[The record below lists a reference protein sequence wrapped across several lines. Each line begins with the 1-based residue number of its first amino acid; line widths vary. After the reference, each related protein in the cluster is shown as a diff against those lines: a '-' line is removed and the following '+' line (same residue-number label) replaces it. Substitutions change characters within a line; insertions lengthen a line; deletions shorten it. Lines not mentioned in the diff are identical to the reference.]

1 MEKCLIVAIGDN
13 NAIGRKNAL
22 LWNLPGD
29 MKYFRQQTSGNA
41 VIMGWMTYQSIGRPL
56 PKRHNIVI
64 SLFPWPE
71 APAEVTV
78 VDSLAAAFAAA
89 EISPRASLGRND
101 KEGTLGRN
109 DKEGGLGRN
118 DKEGAL
124 GGNDGGSVISSG
136 AEGGVEKSQKAFVI
150 GGAYTYAEA
159 MDVVDTMYITH
170 VHDAPQDADAFFPAI
185 DPEVWYEDSRS
196 ETQTDPDSGITYEF
210 TVYRRISK

>member
-1 MEKCLIVAIGDN
+1 MMEKSLIVAVADN

-29 MKYFRQQTSGNA
+29 MKFFRKQTTGNV
-41 VIMGWMTYQSIGRPL
+41 VIMGWMTFQSIGRPL

-89 EISPRASLGRND
+89 DTAGQE
-101 KEGTLGRN
+101 E
-109 DKEGGLGRN
+109 
-118 DKEGAL
+118 
-124 GGNDGGSVISSG
+124 
-136 AEGGVEKSQKAFVI
+136 KAFVI

-170 VHDAPQDADAFFPAI
+170 VHDAPEDADAFFPPI
-185 DPEVWYEDSRS
+185 DPEIWAEESRS
-196 ETQTDPDSGITYEF
+196 DLQTDPETGITFEF
-210 TVYRRISK
+210 VVYRRRTGNE

>member
-1 MEKCLIVAIGDN
+1 MEKSLIVAIADN

-29 MKYFRQQTSGNA
+29 MKYFRQQTTGCA

-78 VDSLAAAFAAA
+78 VDSLDAAFKAA
-89 EISPRASLGRND
+89 
-101 KEGTLGRN
+101 
-109 DKEGGLGRN
+109 
-118 DKEGAL
+118 
-124 GGNDGGSVISSG
+124 DG
-136 AEGGVEKSQKAFVI
+136 ENAFVI

-159 MDVVDTMYITH
+159 MEVVDSMYITH
-170 VHDAPQDADAFFPAI
+170 VHDAPEDADAFFPEI
-185 DPEVWYEDSRS
+185 DPAVWYVDSRS
-196 ETQTDPDSGITYEF
+196 ELQTDPETGITYEF
-210 TVYRRISK
+210 VVYRRK

>member
-1 MEKCLIVAIGDN
+1 MEKSLIVAVADN

-29 MKYFRQQTSGNA
+29 MKYFRKQTTGNV
-41 VIMGWMTYQSIGRPL
+41 VIMGWMTFQSIGRPL

-89 EISPRASLGRND
+89 ETAGQ
-101 KEGTLGRN
+101 E
-109 DKEGGLGRN
+109 E
-118 DKEGAL
+118 
-124 GGNDGGSVISSG
+124 
-136 AEGGVEKSQKAFVI
+136 KAFVI

-170 VHDAPQDADAFFPAI
+170 VHDAPEDADAFFPPI
-185 DPEVWYEDSRS
+185 DPEIWEEESRS
-196 ETQTDPDSGITYEF
+196 DLQTDPETGITFEF
-210 TVYRRISK
+210 VVYRRRTGNE

>member
-1 MEKCLIVAIGDN
+1 MMEKSLIVAVADN

-29 MKYFRQQTSGNA
+29 MKYFRKQTTGNV
-41 VIMGWMTYQSIGRPL
+41 VIMGWMTFQSIGRPL
-56 PKRHNIVI
+56 PRRHNIVI

-89 EISPRASLGRND
+89 ETAGQ
-101 KEGTLGRN
+101 E
-109 DKEGGLGRN
+109 E
-118 DKEGAL
+118 
-124 GGNDGGSVISSG
+124 
-136 AEGGVEKSQKAFVI
+136 KAFVI

-170 VHDAPQDADAFFPAI
+170 VHDAPEDADAFFPPI
-185 DPEVWYEDSRS
+185 DPEIWEEESRS
-196 ETQTDPDSGITYEF
+196 DLQTDPETGITFEF
-210 TVYRRISK
+210 VVYRRRTGNE

>member
-1 MEKCLIVAIGDN
+1 MEKSLIVAIADN

-29 MKYFRQQTSGNA
+29 MKYFRQQTTGCA

-78 VDSLAAAFAAA
+78 VDSLDAAFKAA
-89 EISPRASLGRND
+89 
-101 KEGTLGRN
+101 
-109 DKEGGLGRN
+109 
-118 DKEGAL
+118 
-124 GGNDGGSVISSG
+124 SG
-136 AEGGVEKSQKAFVI
+136 ENAFVI

-159 MDVVDTMYITH
+159 MEVVDSMYITH
-170 VHDAPQDADAFFPAI
+170 VHDAPEDADAYFPEIDPAI
-185 DPEVWYEDSRS
+185 WYAASRS
-196 ETQTDPDSGITYEF
+196 ELQTDPETGITYEF
-210 TVYRRISK
+210 VVYRRK

>member
-1 MEKCLIVAIGDN
+1 MEKCLIVAVADN

-29 MKYFRQQTSGNA
+29 MKYFREQTSGNA

-78 VDSLAAAFAAA
+78 VESLEDAFDAA
-89 EISPRASLGRND
+89 EEMADQVGHD
-101 KEGTLGRN
+101 
-109 DKEGGLGRN
+109 D
-118 DKEGAL
+118 
-124 GGNDGGSVISSG
+124 V
-136 AEGGVEKSQKAFVI
+136 KAFVI
-150 GGAYTYAEA
+150 GGAYTYAQA
-159 MDVVDTMYITH
+159 MDIVDTMYITH

-185 DPEVWYEDSRS
+185 DPEVWREDSRS
-196 ETQTDPDSGITYEF
+196 ETQVDPTTGITYEF
-210 TVYRRISK
+210 VVYRRR

>member
-1 MEKCLIVAIGDN
+1 MMEKSLIVAVADN

-29 MKYFRQQTSGNA
+29 MKFFRKQTTGNV
-41 VIMGWMTYQSIGRPL
+41 VIMGWMTFQSIGRPL

-89 EISPRASLGRND
+89 ETAGQ
-101 KEGTLGRN
+101 E
-109 DKEGGLGRN
+109 E
-118 DKEGAL
+118 
-124 GGNDGGSVISSG
+124 
-136 AEGGVEKSQKAFVI
+136 KAFVI

-170 VHDAPQDADAFFPAI
+170 VHDAPEDADAFFPPI
-185 DPEVWYEDSRS
+185 DPEIWAEESRS
-196 ETQTDPDSGITYEF
+196 DLQTDPETGITFEF
-210 TVYRRISK
+210 VVYRRRTGNE

>member
-1 MEKCLIVAIGDN
+1 MEKCLIVAVADN
-13 NAIGRKNAL
+13 YAIGRRNQL

-29 MKYFRQQTSGNA
+29 MKYFRKQTTGNV
-41 VIMGWMTYQSIGRPL
+41 VIMGWMTFQSIGRPL

-89 EISPRASLGRND
+89 ETAGQ
-101 KEGTLGRN
+101 E
-109 DKEGGLGRN
+109 E
-118 DKEGAL
+118 
-124 GGNDGGSVISSG
+124 
-136 AEGGVEKSQKAFVI
+136 KAFVI

-170 VHDAPQDADAFFPAI
+170 VHDAPEDADAFFPPI
-185 DPEVWYEDSRS
+185 DPEIWAEESRS
-196 ETQTDPDSGITYEF
+196 DLQTDPETGITFEF
-210 TVYRRISK
+210 VVYRRRTGNE

>member
-1 MEKCLIVAIGDN
+1 MEKSLIVAIADN

-29 MKYFRQQTSGNA
+29 MKYFRQQTTGCA

-78 VDSLAAAFAAA
+78 VDSLDAAFKAA
-89 EISPRASLGRND
+89 
-101 KEGTLGRN
+101 
-109 DKEGGLGRN
+109 
-118 DKEGAL
+118 
-124 GGNDGGSVISSG
+124 DGG
-136 AEGGVEKSQKAFVI
+136 KAFVI

-159 MDVVDTMYITH
+159 MEVVDSMYITH
-170 VHDAPQDADAFFPAI
+170 VHDAPEDADAFFPEI
-185 DPEVWYEDSRS
+185 DPAVWYADSRS
-196 ETQTDPDSGITYEF
+196 GLQTDPETGITYEF
-210 TVYRRISK
+210 VVYRRK

>member
-1 MEKCLIVAIGDN
+1 MEKSLIVAIADN

-29 MKYFRQQTSGNA
+29 MKYFRQQTTGCA

-78 VDSLAAAFAAA
+78 VDSLEKAFAAA
-89 EISPRASLGRND
+89 DSEI
-101 KEGTLGRN
+101 
-109 DKEGGLGRN
+109 
-118 DKEGAL
+118 
-124 GGNDGGSVISSG
+124 
-136 AEGGVEKSQKAFVI
+136 AFVI

-159 MDVVDTMYITH
+159 MEVVDSMYITH
-170 VHDAPQDADAFFPAI
+170 VHDAPEDADAFFPEI
-185 DPEVWYEDSRS
+185 DPAIWYVDSRS
-196 ETQTDPDSGITYEF
+196 ELQTDPETDITYEF
-210 TVYRRISK
+210 VVYRRK